1 MTGIAC
7 ASVSTRR
14 GEQGLHTRQFGT
26 RSESGCRS
34 CDQVGV
40 NIRSCDAP
48 LIARLSA
55 HRLDPDCQ
63 EHTESARRLGDGDA
77 R

>member
-14 GEQGLHTRQFGT
+14 GEQGSHICQFGT
-26 RSESGCRS
+26 RSESARRS
-34 CDQVGV
+34 FDQVSV
-40 NIRSCDAP
+40 NIRSCDARP
-48 LIARLSA
+48 IARISA
-55 HRLDPDCQ
+55 DRLEPDWQ
-63 EHTESARRLGDGDA
+63 QHTGAARQLGDGDA